1 MEALIGH
8 LPRTHTQLY
17 SDLNT
22 TNNNLSKAIFSSN
35 LLEKNTSPRFVEWN
49 GNTLNTP
56 YKAGLTNCQEGFA
69 FCHGNFSDYM
79 TVIAFAKNSNKM
91 WAWSKAG
98 NTWIEYATKDDLEPI
113 QKGSVFLDN
122 IASLSSPS
130 QLKHTGFYKFLT
142 MTADVNTDAG
152 SETMTEYTIGDFY
165 GLLLGNDINTTDG
178 CMFGTLIL
186 TSPRIY
192 TGIWIC
198 TIWEK
203 KFIHWYKLNKA

>member
-8 LPRTHTQLY
+8 LPRTQTQLY

-56 YKAGLTNCQEGFA
+56 YKAGLTDCQEGFA
-69 FCHGNFSDYM
+69 FCYGNFSDYM

-98 NTWIEYATKDDLEPI
+98 NTWIEYATKDDLNNVSN
-113 QKGSVFLDN
+113 K
-122 IASLSSPS
+122 
-130 QLKHTGFYKFLT
+130 
-142 MTADVNTDAG
+142 
-152 SETMTEYTIGDFY
+152 
-165 GLLLGNDINTTDG
+165 
-178 CMFGTLIL
+178 LIL
-186 TSPRIY
+186 SGMKTLSVKWVNGNIMEFYVDNTRVF
-192 TGIWIC
+192 GISAKWN
-198 TIWEK
+198 EN
-203 KFIHWYKLNKA
+203 YS